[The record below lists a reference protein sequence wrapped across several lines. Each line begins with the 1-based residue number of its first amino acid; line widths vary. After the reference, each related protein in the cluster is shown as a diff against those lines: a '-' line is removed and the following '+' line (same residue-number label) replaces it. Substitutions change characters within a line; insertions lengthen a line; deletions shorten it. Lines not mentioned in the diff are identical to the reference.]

1 MKHVNRTITILVFI
15 FLYIPMIVLAV
26 ASFNTGTD
34 IASFK
39 GFTLRQYANL
49 FRDGTLLTLLR
60 NSVIIALL
68 ATLISTIVGTMAAV
82 GIHGMKGR
90 LRSAVMTMTNIPMT
104 NPDIVTGVAL
114 ALLFAFAGTVL
125 KTNSVLG
132 FWTLLIAHITFNLPY
147 VILNVMP
154 KLQQMDKDLVEAA
167 LDLGCTPMQAFTK
180 VVIHEIMPGIISG
193 ALMAFTMSH
202 FLFRQFFFFFY
213 GDVRDLQLHEKA
225 HPAEDLCTLYAHVHR
240 DPGPD
245 GRHEPAA
252 GEVREKPPAAEEGP
266 RMKKRVF
273 SLLLALTLLLCAL
286 PLPVHAAANE
296 ITVYNWGQYISDGT
310 DESLD
315 VIQAFEEETGI
326 KVNYLTFDSNESMYT
341 KLKTG
346 GTTFDVIIPSDYMIA
361 KLISE
366 DMLEPLDFAN
376 IPNYEYI
383 DEAFRDQA
391 YDPQNA
397 YSVPY
402 TWGTVGLIYNKNYV
416 SEEDAQSWSCLWNSK
431 YQGKLLMFDNPRDA
445 FAIAESMLG
454 YSFNTEDE
462 QEFKN
467 CADLLATQSPVLQGY
482 VMDQIFDRM
491 ERGEA
496 WAAPYYAGDYL
507 TMVEENPDLGFS
519 HPKEGFNIFIDAMCI
534 PKGCQNKAGAEA
546 FINFLCR
553 PDISAANLDYIGYST
568 PETAAK
574 EYLDEEVISS
584 PVSYPDDETLARSE
598 SFAELGVEAT
608 QTMND
613 LWLSVKTSTA
623 NTTTYLILTL
633 VAIAA
638 VAAFFI
644 ISGIVKRRKKA
655 RRCRKW
661 KQA

>member
-1 MKHVNRTITILVFI
+1 
-15 FLYIPMIVLAV
+15 
-26 ASFNTGTD
+26 
-34 IASFK
+34 
-39 GFTLRQYANL
+39 
-49 FRDGTLLTLLR
+49 
-60 NSVIIALL
+60 
-68 ATLISTIVGTMAAV
+68 
-82 GIHGMKGR
+82 
-90 LRSAVMTMTNIPMT
+90 
-104 NPDIVTGVAL
+104 
-114 ALLFAFAGTVL
+114 
-125 KTNSVLG
+125 
-132 FWTLLIAHITFNLPY
+132 
-147 VILNVMP
+147 
-154 KLQQMDKDLVEAA
+154 
-167 LDLGCTPMQAFTK
+167 
-180 VVIHEIMPGIISG
+180 
-193 ALMAFTMSH
+193 
-202 FLFRQFFFFFY
+202 
-213 GDVRDLQLHEKA
+213 
-225 HPAEDLCTLYAHVHR
+225 
-240 DPGPD
+240 
-245 GRHEPAA
+245 
-252 GEVREKPPAAEEGP
+252 
-266 RMKKRVF
+266 MKKRVF

-491 ERGEA
+491 ERGLGGPLLRGRLSDHGRGKPRSRLQPPER
-496 WAAPYYAGDYL
+496 GLQYL
-507 TMVEENPDLGFS
+507 HRRHV
-519 HPKEGFNIFIDAMCI
+519 HPEGL
-534 PKGCQNKAGAEA
+534 PEQGGCRGLHQ
-546 FINFLCR
+546 L
-553 PDISAANLDYIGYST
+553 
-568 PETAAK
+568 
-574 EYLDEEVISS
+574 
-584 PVSYPDDETLARSE
+584 PVPPGHFGCEP
-598 SFAELGVEAT
+598 
-608 QTMND
+608 
-613 LWLSVKTSTA
+613 
-623 NTTTYLILTL
+623 
-633 VAIAA
+633 
-638 VAAFFI
+638 
-644 ISGIVKRRKKA
+644 
-655 RRCRKW
+655 
-661 KQA
+661 